1 MYGYV
6 WEGERAGVTR
16 QRIGGVWFAVA
27 TVPSSGRLLAGYR
40 RGRVL
45 RKLRRQGIRTC
56 VLPSALTTE
65 AARWGLRE
73 MPVQE
78 LRLALLPQLLD
89 MRGDLRRATAVLRAD
104 CADAAVYRAAAVL
117 ASRVRYVT
125 LQVGAGGEALAEA
138 LRRRF
143 GLCAGSVEGAA
154 LTVSFG
160 GAPEHG
166 AVICLGEDCGR
177 YQRLTY
183 EMPEGLLDPWP
194 VSEQLL
200 AALYQAGEI
209 KKEEIRVKTIAPNA

>member
-6 WEGERAGVTR
+6 REGERAGVTR

-27 TVPSSGRLLAGYR
+27 TVPPSGLLAGYR

-56 VLPSALTTE
+56 VLPSALTAE

-125 LQVGAGGEALAEA
+125 LQVDAGGEALAEA

-160 GAPEHG
+160 GAPEHS

>member
-6 WEGERAGVTR
+6 REGERAGVTR

-27 TVPSSGRLLAGYR
+27 TVPSSGLLAGYR
-40 RGRVL
+40 RGRAL
-45 RKLRRQGIRTC
+45 RKLRRQGVRTC
-56 VLPSALTTE
+56 VLPSGLTAE
-65 AARWGLRE
+65 AARWGLGA

-89 MRGDLRRATAVLRAD
+89 MQGDLRRATAVLRAD

-117 ASRVRYVT
+117 ASRVRYVI
-125 LQVGAGGEALAEA
+125 LQVGAGGTALAEA

-143 GLCAGSVEGAA
+143 GLCAGSVESAA

-160 GAPEHG
+160 GAPEQG
-166 AVICLGEDCGR
+166 AVICLGADCGR

-183 EMPEGLLDPWP
+183 GAPEELLGPWP
-194 VSEQLL
+194 PSEQLL